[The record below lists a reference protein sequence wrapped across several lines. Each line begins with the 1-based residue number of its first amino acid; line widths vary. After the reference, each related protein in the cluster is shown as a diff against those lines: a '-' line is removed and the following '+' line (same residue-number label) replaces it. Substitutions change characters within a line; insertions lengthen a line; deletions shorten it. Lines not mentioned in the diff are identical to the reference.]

1 MDALTSLVS
10 AIPAEISWLLAAL
23 PATAL
28 AIIIGKT
35 VHLWRTQN
43 QIIAAMDR
51 AAAAEEPAAAR

>member
-1 MDALTSLVS
+1 MDAVTSLVS